1 MESYLQGRG
10 TYEWAD
16 GRKYE
21 GEWVKDEMHGS
32 GVYTWPDKRKYVG
45 EFQKGKKLRE
55 RTQHTKELKKAEDDE
70 HNMDEEIVNM
80 INKLKKIE
88 N

>member
-1 MESYLQGRG
+1 MGKIKNTEITEKEKMQRQ
-10 TYEWAD
+10 
-16 GRKYE
+16 
-21 GEWVKDEMHGS
+21 KDQMLEEAQNI
-32 GVYTWPDKRKYVG
+32 TETIRALKKEREALKDDID
-45 EFQKGKKLRE
+45 KKLRE